1 MVLSEARARGTHAVA
16 VPAAA
21 AAATALR
28 DGGEAVVD
36 AAVAGRQF
44 DELVDRV
51 VEAIETRVVDELER
65 RGVHRVP
72 GVF

>member
-1 MVLSEARARGTHAVA
+1 MVLSEARGNAAQTVA

-21 AAATALR
+21 TAATA
-28 DGGEAVVD
+28 GVD

-51 VEAIETRVVDELER
+51 VEAIEARVVDELER
-65 RGVHRVP
+65 RGVHRIP